1 MECQIRKGIFN
12 MASINIYKLNE
23 ENGLDFLNDSNF
35 KSRMEH
41 VGKPK
46 HLGEKEY
53 QVELFLSRPSQSK
66 LASWDNWVVKPFDE
80 SKKAYIQPASSA
92 ILLIR
97 FNNINYAATFGSAF
111 FLIDKYCNRDFGFL
125 IGRKLSFDG
134 IKTTTINTPGS
145 IRNKSINS
153 FIDTS
158 QLIIESGESFAKIK
172 AKLNLPT
179 GFKLFNPIVEI
190 GTSIKFS
197 VNKKEVSID
206 RICEIINYLEEISK
220 QPDLHLL
227 PVFKEVKSKELCK
240 QLDDNLIKSIK
251 DKSSKVD
258 IAQFDIVGAS
268 EIFIDCD
275 YEYTLSYKGL
285 TSEKLS
291 TVTLDDIELFCQ
303 QNNLILE
310 DIFFDITIIHE
321 HENSN
326 REVKL
331 YNVLDYTDDNNRCLL
346 LKGKWYQYNADYI
359 EKLNLSIREIK
370 TIYNPQYDFHDETY
384 ERFIRD
390 TMRKEKLKSKK
401 EVKQTYYR
409 ERAFNILRS
418 TEDGFLN
425 FDREIHNLGDHKYEK
440 TDLYKDGTVFSV
452 KIGQSSSELCYVV
465 DQSIVTLNMLKAGK
479 IDDIDINAIG
489 LWIILKKQNKLKE
502 IEGQPDLAELK
513 MLALKN
519 KIDDWKKQVRLKGL
533 QPIIYINYA

>member
-1 MECQIRKGIFN
+1 
-12 MASINIYKLNE
+12 MASINIYKLDE
-23 ENGLDFLNDSNF
+23 DIGLDFLKDNSF
-35 KSRMEH
+35 KLRMEY
-41 VGKPK
+41 VGKLEHPK
-46 HLGEKEY
+46 EKEY
-53 QVELFLSRPSQSK
+53 QIELFLSSPSKNK
-66 LASWDNWVVKPFDE
+66 LASWDAWVVKPFDK
-80 SKKAYIQPASSA
+80 SKEAYIQPASSA
-92 ILLIR
+92 VLLIK

-111 FLIDKYCNRDFGFL
+111 FLIDKYCNRDFGFS

-158 QLIIESGESFAKIK
+158 QLIIDSGESFAKIK

-197 VNKKEVSID
+197 VNKKEASID
-206 RICEIINYLEEISK
+206 RICEIINYLEEIRK
-220 QPDLHLL
+220 QPDCHLL

-251 DKSSKVD
+251 NKSSKVD
-258 IAQFDIVGAS
+258 IAQFDIIGAS

-275 YEYTLSYKGL
+275 YEYMLSYGGF

-310 DIFFDITIIHE
+310 DIFFDIVIIPE
-321 HENSN
+321 HENN
-326 REVKL
+326 NKPIRL
-331 YNVLDYTDDNNRCLL
+331 HDVLDYTDDINRCLL
-346 LKGKWYQYNADYI
+346 LKGKWFQYNEDYI

-384 ERFIRD
+384 EEFVEKI
-390 TMRKEKLKSKK
+390 MREEKLKSKQEAKKIYYK
-401 EVKQTYYR
+401 EKV
-409 ERAFNILRS
+409 FNILRS
-418 TEDGFLN
+418 KDGFSN
-425 FDREIHNLGDHKYEK
+425 YDREIFKLADHKYEK

-452 KIGQSSSELCYVV
+452 KLGSSSSELCYVV
-465 DQSIVTLNMLKAGK
+465 DQSIVTLNLLKEGK
-479 IDDIDINAIG
+479 ISDIDITAMG